1 VGGGEA
7 EVVRVSWLQACA
19 ARLAHHALAGQAAAG
34 TGGTPGA
41 IAARMCGA
49 HAQVMTAAEWSIGL
63 RLPGASRSDIQSAL
77 WSDRSLVKTFGPR
90 GTVHLLPAADLPMWI
105 GAMSA
110 IPRPPAS
117 PASNY
122 LTPDQAE
129 TVLTAIGTALQDAEL
144 TVDELTEAVVTGCGS
159 WAGDLVLPGFAAM
172 WPRWRQALSLAGA
185 RGVLCFGP
193 DRGRNVTYTSPRR
206 WLPGFEPASAQDALG
221 WLVTQFLSAYG
232 PATSGQFA
240 QWLAAPRRWAA
251 ELFATAPGLQQA
263 ELNGVPAWLPAR
275 APQPPA
281 SARGVWLLPYFDPY
295 VVGCHPR
302 GLLFP
307 GPAAGR
313 ALSRTG
319 QAGARPVLLIDGT
332 VGGIWHHRRSGRSL
346 TITVEPFSEL
356 TAHQQRELS
365 DQAARLA
372 EFFGCAPRLTLGLV
386 TVRSHL

>member
-1 VGGGEA
+1 VGGTA
-7 EVVRVSWLQACA
+7 EVVRVSWAQACA
-19 ARLAHHALAGQAAAG
+19 TRLAHHALTGPPAG
-34 TGGTPGA
+34 TQGTPAA
-41 IAARMCGA
+41 IAGRMCGA

-63 RLPGASRSDIQSAL
+63 RLPGATRSDIRSAV

-110 IPRPPAS
+110 IPRPPGS
-117 PASNY
+117 PASTF

-129 TVLTAIGTALQDAEL
+129 AILAAIGIAVQDAEL
-144 TVDELTEAVVTGCGS
+144 TVDELTEAVVASCGS
-159 WAGDLVLPGFAAM
+159 WAGDLVLPAFAAM
-172 WPRWRQALSLAGA
+172 WPRWRQALSHAGA

-193 DRGRNVTYTSPRR
+193 DRGRNVTYTSPGR
-206 WLPGFEPASAQDALG
+206 WLPGFEAATAQDALG
-221 WLVTQFLSAYG
+221 WLVIQFLSAYG

-240 QWLAAPRRWAA
+240 QWLTAPRRWAA
-251 ELFATAPGLQQA
+251 ELFATTAPGLQQA
-263 ELNGVPAWLPAR
+263 ELDGVPAWLPAR
-275 APQPPA
+275 PPQPSAP
-281 SARGVWLLPYFDPY
+281 ARGVWLLPYFDPY

-307 GPAAGR
+307 GLAAER

-346 TITVEPFSEL
+346 TITVEPFREL
-356 TAHQQRELS
+356 TASQHRELS
-365 DQAARLA
+365 DQAARFA
-372 EFFGCAPRLTLGLV
+372 QFVGCAPRLTMGQV
-386 TVRSHL
+386 AVRSHL